1 MKKLII
7 NLLCAEIVRLQ
18 KLVNTDGKE
27 VLQEQCET
35 SAKAMLRQGVE
46 IQKLRAEI
54 KELKEQLSN
63 WKQNYHD
70 SLQAKQRAELDL
82 KKCFSEN
89 EKLQATNY
97 RQFEWNQEN
106 VKKIKELE
114 NENKDLRAYK
124 EANTVSVKL
133 DTKQVEELLQEAK
146 HNVFA
151 LKDKNE
157 RLEKWDK
164 EHRQKI
170 EVLEAANSLLNHM
183 LTNFGDTERS
193 ELLSKVVELEKE
205 NENFKQI
212 ISEKEAIIEES
223 SKKWQSAAW
232 QILIAKTDKVPK
244 WKNSVKDGLPVLKI
258 GDFIMIRKMQGSFS
272 FSDHEIDDE
281 TTKEKVY
288 KEFLYGG
295 EFDYFVFNL
304 YENATN

>member
-7 NLLCAEIVRLQ
+7 NLLCAEILRLQ
-18 KLVNTDGKE
+18 KLTNTEGKE
-27 VLQEQCET
+27 DLQGQCEILAQT
-35 SAKAMLRQGVE
+35 IFRHNEEYKNIV
-46 IQKLRAEI
+46 AENLQ
-54 KELKEQLSN
+54 LKEQLSN

-70 SLQAKQRAELDL
+70 SLQAKQRAELDFR
-82 KKCFSEN
+82 KCFDEN
-89 EKLQATNY
+89 EKLKAEKD

-114 NENKDLRAYK
+114 KENKDLRAYK

-170 EVLEAANSLLNHM
+170 GVLEAANSLLNHM

-232 QILIAKTDKVPK
+232 QILIAKTDKVPR